1 MPDSTHR
8 RDFVR
13 ALALGG
19 SAAALTRSAKANDTK
34 EQDKEKPKDETKPR
48 SEVDA
53 RMDLILSRHGNNL
66 DETAR
71 KAVRAEV
78 ESIVRRGE
86 QMRKFELTN
95 GDEPFPVFTPYR
107 APLA

>member
-1 MPDSTHR
+1 MPDHPHR

-13 ALALGG
+13 AIALGG
-19 SAAALTRSAKANDTK
+19 TAAIAPPARAD
-34 EQDKEKPKDETKPR
+34 EKEKPKDEPTR

-53 RMDLILSRHGNNL
+53 RMDLILARYGPSL
-66 DETAR
+66 DEDAR

-86 QMRKFELTN
+86 ALRKFSLSN

-107 APLA
+107 A

>member
-8 RDFVR
+8 RNFVR
-13 ALALGG
+13 AIALGG
-19 SAAALTRSAKANDTK
+19 STIALTRPAQAD
-34 EQDKEKPKDETKPR
+34 DEKTTPKDEPSKLR

-53 RMDLILSRHGNNL
+53 RMDLILARFGKHL
-66 DETAR
+66 DDEA
-71 KAVRAEV
+71 KKSIRAEV
-78 ESIVRRGE
+78 ESIVKRGE